1 MATTE
6 PVRNI
11 SLWHL
16 VADIIMTLLGIYIW
30 FNPMISLLGLA
41 LYLGI
46 AFIVVGLGYISA
58 SFSFRSSWYLLVGIL
73 DLFVGIIFVANLGI
87 TAVSLPIIFALWC
100 MAVGAVQIVSSFQLK
115 KNGLPWGWALT
126 AGLLGLVFG
135 LWILAYPAVGT
146 ITITALM
153 GAYVFLYGVVE
164 IVEYVSNKRVVV
176 FN

>member
-6 PVRNI
+6 PIQNI

-16 VADIIMTLLGIYIW
+16 AAGIIMTLLGIYIW

-46 AFIVVGLGYISA
+46 AFIIVGLGYISA

-87 TAVSLPIIFALWC
+87 TAISLPIIFALWC
-100 MAVGAVQIVSSFQLK
+100 MAVGAVQIVSAFQLK

-164 IVEYVSNKRVVV
+164 IVEYINNKRVIV